1 MVYIPVE
8 SQEPKPEIPQ
18 VQTLPCPVPAF
29 SVKTTYSSFMG
40 LLSRSAQYLCLKLR
54 DAPTGADGK
63 WCYLHCVSHEGGA
76 LAPSDQLARA
86 HSSEG
91 RWLGRGRSAI
101 HCARGSVTCCFLS
114 CPTV

>member
-29 SVKTTYSSFMG
+29 SIKTTYSSFLG

-63 WCYLHCVSHEGGA
+63 WCYLHCVSHVKVVPWLPVISLHVHIPLRGA
-76 LAPSDQLARA
+76 GLVGDAQPFTVL
-86 HSSEG
+86 
-91 RWLGRGRSAI
+91 RG
-101 HCARGSVTCCFLS
+101 V
-114 CPTV
+114 